1 MAGKLVRLRESLRG
15 VIGICELLPL
25 KCGDALD
32 EGADGVTRL
41 WSPEREGAA
50 LGVGMWRRHTEDW
63 TCKSLQRKSPQG
75 TAFFSS
81 FPFFEHGHATR
92 AHGFRVVVLVANY
105 KVYLS
110 HFTASWRGACVNE
123 VGDPRWLDRF

>member
-1 MAGKLVRLRESLRG
+1 MASRV
-15 VIGICELLPL
+15 
-25 KCGDALD
+25 
-32 EGADGVTRL
+32 

-50 LGVGMWRRHTEDW
+50 LDGHVAQTHRGLDLQKPATK
-63 TCKSLQRKSPQG
+63 KSAIR

-81 FPFFEHGHATR
+81 FPFFEHGDATR

>member
-15 VIGICELLPL
+15 VIAICELLPL

-41 WSPEREGAA
+41 WSPERAGAVWIWHVA
-50 LGVGMWRRHTEDW
+50 QPRGLDLQKPATK
-63 TCKSLQRKSPQG
+63 KSAIR

-81 FPFFEHGHATR
+81 FPFFEHGDATR